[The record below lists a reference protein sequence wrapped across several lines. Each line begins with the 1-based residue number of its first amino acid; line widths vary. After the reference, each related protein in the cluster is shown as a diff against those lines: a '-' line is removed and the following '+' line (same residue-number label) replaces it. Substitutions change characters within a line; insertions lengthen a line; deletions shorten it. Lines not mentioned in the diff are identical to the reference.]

1 MSSNIFSLTFRKL
14 FGEFG
19 KGTIPPII
27 AKKSENEDI
36 VKIDLPERTEEE
48 IIKEGE
54 KSLKELEK
62 NIEIVLK
69 DNHSEDEV
77 AKVYKSMSESL
88 VSKKELTVNDVY
100 NNLTANWAA
109 VEKNLAGL
117 VNYYNKLQLYK
128 ILDRCNK
135 LSEPK
140 VHLIAERLH
149 QIQLDETTALQE
161 LYYGYLRFLNYIPF
175 ITFIAFVILAYEFIR
190 RYIVDYFR
198 SKRVV

>member
-1 MSSNIFSLTFRKL
+1 MSLGNSPGGNRGLLYTFIQTLRAFRPSYSVVCLLGSHQFSNDSNIFSLTFRKL

-54 KSLKELEK
+54 KSLEELEK

-69 DNHSEDEV
+69 DNPSEDEV

-88 VSKKELTVNDVY
+88 VSKKENVQSLQASAKKLGVKEFRIIP
-100 NNLTANWAA
+100 LQQ
-109 VEKNLAGL
+109 G
-117 VNYYNKLQLYK
+117 NKVT
-128 ILDRCNK
+128 R
-135 LSEPK
+135 
-140 VHLIAERLH
+140 
-149 QIQLDETTALQE
+149 
-161 LYYGYLRFLNYIPF
+161 
-175 ITFIAFVILAYEFIR
+175 
-190 RYIVDYFR
+190 IVCWQF
-198 SKRVV
+198 SKPQ